1 MISAEVMKFV
11 SAKLEFIGS
20 LFFTKLKT
28 AFRKLYYKSFVV
40 GRSKGGPVVIQ
51 STNSLR
57 ATVKIIVV
65 VELLSHVQLF
75 YHPMGCS
82 LSGSSVH
89 GISQARILE

>member
-1 MISAEVMKFV
+1 MIFAEVMKFV

-57 ATVKIIVV
+57 ATVKNNSCCWVAKY
-65 VELLSHVQLF
+65 VQLF
-75 YHPMGCS
+75 YHPMNCS
-82 LSGSSVH
+82 LLSSCAH
-89 GISQARILE
+89 GIFLIME